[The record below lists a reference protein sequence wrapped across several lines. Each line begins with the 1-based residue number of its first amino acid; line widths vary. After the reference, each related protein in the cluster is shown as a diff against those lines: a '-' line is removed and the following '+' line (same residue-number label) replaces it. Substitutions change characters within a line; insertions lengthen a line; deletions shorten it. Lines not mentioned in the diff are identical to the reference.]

1 MPYVRRDLMGR
12 IESVHRTSAADA
24 VEYLDAGDPELKRF
38 LQEEF
43 GAPEP
48 ARAGLQ
54 LLPVFEEVLQ
64 VLLAKGLVTVEEL
77 SENARATWAHVL
89 EARQPPADATR
100 FSASGFVE
108 IIDDSAFGGLPDQR

>member
-24 VEYLDAGDPELKRF
+24 VEYLDAADPELKRF

-43 GAPEP
+43 GAPDP
-48 ARAGLQ
+48 AKAGVE
-54 LLPVFEEVLQ
+54 LLPVFEEVLRL
-64 VLLAKGLVTVEEL
+64 LLAKGLVTIEEL
-77 SENARATWAHVL
+77 SDQARATWTHAL
-89 EARQPPADATR
+89 EARNPPSATR

-108 IIDDSAFGGLPDQR
+108 IIDDSAFGSLADQR

>member
-24 VEYLDAGDPELKRF
+24 VEYLDSADPELKRF

-48 ARAGLQ
+48 ARGNVE
-54 LLPVFEEVLQ
+54 LLPVFEEVLR
-64 VLLAKGLVTVEEL
+64 LLLSKGLVTVEEL
-77 SENARATWAHVL
+77 SDEARMAWTHAL
-89 EARQPPADATR
+89 EARNPPSATR

-108 IIDDSAFGGLPDQR
+108 IIDDSAFGGLPDLR